1 VVSKPVTA
9 EEVLAAL
16 KRAGSAKVRDGY
28 ARYGIKAR
36 QAFGIPM
43 GTIQKLAKGYGKSH
57 ALAAALWKSGWY
69 EARLMA
75 AYVDEPEKVT
85 PAQMD
90 AWCEAFDNWGVCDTI
105 TFVLFDR
112 TPFAFDKIHAWATR
126 DEEFV
131 KRGAFALLA
140 AVALH
145 DKGPIES
152 KLEKTL
158 PLCAAAATDDRNF
171 VKKGVSWALRTIG
184 MRDRA
189 LHGKVIA
196 LAEKLAAK
204 SDAAARWIG
213 KDVLRDLQRP
223 LVAKRLAA
231 KAAKAASAA
240 KVASA
245 TKAKSRART
254 AVS

>member
-1 VVSKPVTA
+1 VVTKARAKKPTA
-9 EEVLAAL
+9 TAGEVLAAL

-28 ARYGIKAR
+28 GRYGIEAR
-36 QAFGIPM
+36 KAFGIPM
-43 GTIQKLAKGYGKSH
+43 GSIQKLAKQYGKSH

-69 EARLMA
+69 EARMMA
-75 AYVDEPEKVT
+75 AYVDEPALVT

-90 AWCEAFDNWGVCDTI
+90 AWCEAFDNWAVCDTI
-105 TFVLFDR
+105 TFSLFDR
-112 TPFAFDKIHAWATR
+112 TPFAFDKIHAWAIR

-145 DKGPIES
+145 DKSPIED
-152 KLEKTL
+152 KLAKAL
-158 PLCAAAATDDRNF
+158 PLCKAAATDPRNF

-189 LHGKVIA
+189 LHTKAIA
-196 LAEKLAAK
+196 LAEQLAART
-204 SDAAARWIG
+204 DATARWIG

-231 KAAKAASAA
+231 REAKAA
-240 KVASA
+240 KVA
-245 TKAKSRART
+245 AKPKTRT
-254 AVS
+254 PR